1 MELASEMSDTLKTL
15 VIICGVKVLYVVA
28 VLGSTIISPILILIL
43 PIMSF
48 LALIMGDTLLTPSVK
63 RIGSNYFMLP
73 YHLWWG
79 YVYLVAS
86 ILQYLYSKLFDV
98 EVVSDTAEWK
108 MIMTFWVSIPLITLV
123 AIFTPMVTLIIAGV
137 LIFNRRQILNIFS
150 TKIMRHRKTTS
161 F

>member
-63 RIGSNYFMLP
+63 RIGSNYLMLP